1 MLKFVSTSQKPPAT
15 YGRPTRNAVYHRLAV
30 QVRELHNNLGGL
42 PSLVEA
48 SDIWR
53 GIWVE
58 ETHHSTAIEG
68 NTLLLGQ
75 VERLL
80 ESGKA
85 VGNKELTEYMEVK
98 GYAEAAQWVY
108 QQASSPAE
116 RSPDRPVLD
125 LQEVRSVH
133 HKIMSRVWREAPHPD
148 ASDNEGPGSFRQH
161 EIHAFPRGMKP
172 VSWPLV
178 PADMNTWI
186 ENINQLRADDDNLI
200 EQLAAAHCRFEQIH
214 PFLDGNGRTGR
225 LLLNLILVRFG
236 YPPVIIH
243 KRDRKKYL
251 RALHYAD
258 TGEPGPL
265 GQIIA
270 RALLD
275 NLHRFI
281 LPAIAG
287 PARVVPLAA
296 LASPKQLPAL
306 RAAAQRGRL
315 RAVKGQDGQW
325 RSTKNWIE
333 EYQANRYRR
342 NRDPG
347 SD

>member
-1 MLKFVSTSQKPPAT
+1 MVF
-15 YGRPTRNAVYHRLAV
+15 GRPTRRAVYHRLAV
-30 QVRELHNNLGGL
+30 QVRELHSNLVGL
-42 PSLVEA
+42 PSPAEA

-58 ETHHSTAIEG
+58 ETHNSTAIEG

-80 ESGKA
+80 EDGVA
-85 VGNKELTEYMEVK
+85 VGNKELTEYLEVK
-98 GYAEAAQWVY
+98 GYSEAAEWVY
-108 QQASSPAE
+108 QQATNPAGGSS
-116 RSPDRPVLD
+116 DRPVLT

-133 HKIMSRVWREAPHPD
+133 SKIMSRVWAEAPHPHARD
-148 ASDNEGPGSFRQH
+148 DEGPGSFRKH
-161 EIHAFPRGMKP
+161 EILAFPRGMKP

-178 PADMNTWI
+178 PAELNTWL
-186 ENINQLRADDDNLI
+186 ENINQLREEDGNFI
-200 EQLAAAHCRFEQIH
+200 ERLAAAHCRFEQIH

-225 LLLNLILVRFG
+225 LALNLVLVRFG
-236 YPPVIIH
+236 YPPVIIY

-258 TGEPGPL
+258 NGEPGPL
-265 GQIIA
+265 GEIIA

-281 LPAIAG
+281 LPAVAG

-296 LASPKQLPAL
+296 LAANGQLPAL

-315 RAVKGQDGQW
+315 KAVKGQDGQW
-325 RSTKNWIE
+325 RSNRNWVE

-342 NRDPG
+342 DEQVENDR
-347 SD
+347 SILKRVF